1 MAKDAGFERSL
12 LEYGDFL
19 MSQVT
24 KILQLT
30 DFHLFGD
37 QQTKLIGINPLQTLQ
52 HVLAKV
58 TIDISKNYPDLVILT
73 GDISQDYSLESY
85 KIVTKN
91 FQFFQCP
98 VVATMGNHDYF
109 PMFNKVFGNP
119 TQIIT
124 KISSATNWRILILNS
139 NWPKHVDG
147 QITGNDLI
155 FLQKNLEMSSD
166 QPTIIFIHHHVLPID
181 SNWLDRINLRN
192 ASEFLAIIDQ
202 YKAVV
207 CGHVHQDTTIYRQDV
222 IFLSTPSTSWQ
233 FAVKSYNF
241 SLDNLM
247 PGYRWINLYE
257 DGTIKTE
264 VVRIEHN
271 DMFVPDTSSRGY

>member
-1 MAKDAGFERSL
+1 MEH
-12 LEYGDFL
+12 GDLL

-202 YKAVV
+202 YKNVKAVV

>member
-1 MAKDAGFERSL
+1 M
-12 LEYGDFL
+12 EYGDLL

-37 QQTKLIGINPLQTLQ
+37 QQTKLVGINPLETLQ

-58 TIDISKNYPDLVILT
+58 STDILKNYPDLVILT

-98 VVATMGNHDYF
+98 VVATMGNHDYSPAF
-109 PMFNKVFGNP
+109 TKVFGNP
-119 TQIIT
+119 TQIVT
-124 KISSATNWRILILNS
+124 KMSTSTNWRILILNS

-147 QITGNDLI
+147 QLTDDDLI
-155 FLQKNLEMSSD
+155 FLQKSLETSSN

-181 SNWLDRINLRN
+181 SNWIDKINLHN
-192 ASEFLAIIDQ
+192 AAKFLEIIDQ
-202 YKAVV
+202 YRNVKAVI
-207 CGHVHQDTTIYRQDV
+207 CGHVHQDTVIYRQDV

-233 FAVKSYNF
+233 FAVKSPNF
-241 SLDNLM
+241 RLDNLM

-257 DGTIKTE
+257 DGTIQTE

-271 DMFVPDTSSRGY
+271 DMFVPDATSRGY